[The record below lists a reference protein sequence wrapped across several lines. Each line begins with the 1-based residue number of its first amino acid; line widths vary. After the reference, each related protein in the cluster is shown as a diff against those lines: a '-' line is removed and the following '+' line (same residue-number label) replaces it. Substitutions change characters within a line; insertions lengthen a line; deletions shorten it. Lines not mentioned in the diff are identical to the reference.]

1 MEGVLEIRDGCN
13 TPEQLLRSLAF
24 ARYLK
29 IYKEEFLAD
38 LTGREKNR
46 GEAQHKAEM
55 IRNITL
61 RDITTILDSNH
72 FGPEELEHA
81 RSVVKF
87 LDGGFHHFRN
97 ASYSRLVRL
106 QNEVV
111 SSGTES
117 QSTIKDKV
125 TEKAAELNDLILET
139 RRRLLSQ
146 VGLGYGVRRTPGM
159 DASPNVTAGEISGHY
174 CNIPSPYSIL
184 CHVPLTMA
192 ADIRTGVD
200 YRTPA
205 NRRAYPFFQLDHNPL
220 HIEDFDPEVWV
231 SVPLR
236 VGRWLII
243 AYIHK
248 SRGCIEMEPGLLN
261 LFPFADVEQT
271 FPAMRP
277 DGLFFFGDPNGKFGE
292 DLGYYW
298 DEENQLLIGL
308 VPEHDEYKYF
318 GYCKKPILTLHN
330 VLAIRSGDVPLHCGC
345 TRYIVGF
352 EGNEP
357 YISEMLIK
365 ADDMGRAVLERANG
379 SAFRRPIFYGT
390 EIGAF
395 ACLDGFS
402 EQAKL
407 AMEGREVGYNNH
419 MGSNARQVVP
429 VAEES
434 EVALGSNLDVLL
446 YLNNFDIK
454 EEGESCIDTEIPV
467 PEAIEHFRKGERV
480 AAGSTQTHRGKKE
493 ASYWANPFP
502 ALMSNDGDVL
512 HPDLYEQFSETEA
525 SFMKD
530 VEALV
535 EREEMY
541 LGVAYSQLM
550 AGVYEGVEDGDVT
563 RCGFA
568 NREEIE
574 QVAPERLAHELIQ
587 MVKQIAVKK
596 RERLNGDA
604 REVDVTVALVGDSRT
619 GKSETGEKLEGVL
632 GLTLV

>member
-38 LTGREKNR
+38 LLHRDHNLD
-46 GEAQHKAEM
+46 EAQHKADL
-55 IRNITL
+55 IRSITL
-61 RDITTILDSNH
+61 RDISTILDSNH
-72 FGPEELEHA
+72 FDPEELEHA
-81 RSVVKF
+81 RAVVKF

-174 CNIPSPYSIL
+174 CNIPAPYSIL

-271 FPAMRP
+271 FPATRP

-330 VLAIRSGDVPLHCGC
+330 VLAIRAGDVPLHCGC

-352 EGNEP
+352 EGDEP

-502 ALMSNDGDVL
+502 TLMSNDGDVL

>member
-29 IYKEEFLAD
+29 IYKEEFVTD
-38 LTGREKNR
+38 LTSREKNR

-55 IRNITL
+55 IRKITL
-61 RDITTILDSNH
+61 RDITKILDANH
-72 FGPEELEHA
+72 FSPDELERA

-97 ASYSRLVRL
+97 KSYSRLVRL

-117 QSTIKDKV
+117 QGTIKDKV

-174 CNIPSPYSIL
+174 CNIPAAYSIL

-220 HIEDFDPEVWV
+220 HLENFDPEEWV

-271 FPAMRP
+271 FPATRP
-277 DGLFFFGDPNGKFGE
+277 DGLYFFGDPNGVFGE

-298 DEENQLLIGL
+298 DEDNQLLIGL
-308 VPEHDEYKYF
+308 VPQHDEYKYF

-330 VLAIRSGDVPLHCGC
+330 VLSIRCGDVPLHCGC
-345 TRYIVGF
+345 TRYLVGF
-352 EGNEP
+352 EGDEP

-365 ADDMGRAVLERANG
+365 ADDMGRVVLERANG
-379 SAFRRPIFYGT
+379 ASFRRPIFYGT

-467 PEAIEHFRKGERV
+467 PEALEHFRKGERV

-493 ASYWANPFP
+493 SSYWANPFP

-550 AGVYEGVEDGDVT
+550 AGVYEGVEDDDVT

-574 QVAPERLAHELIQ
+574 QVAPERLALELIQ

-596 RERLNGDA
+596 RERLGGDA
-604 REVDVTVALVGDSRT
+604 KEVDVTVALVGDSRT
-619 GKSETGEKLEGVL
+619 GKSETGEKLEAVL